1 VRATILRL
9 GLGVAALLALIA
21 TGALSTEGLASASAR
36 PELLAGAFLALLAT
50 VPLAA
55 FRWWLLL
62 RALGFGLGPGWAVAT
77 TFIGTLSNT
86 FLPGAY
92 GGDLVRVGLAWRV
105 ERAGLNRLAVS
116 VLADRLSGLVALL
129 GLGLALLPALPGAP
143 QGRLALI
150 AGGLLLAGA
159 LGLGLGLAFAAPLAA
174 LLGRLPGRLGT
185 TLSHITRE
193 VFGALRAYL
202 HRPLVPLGAV
212 AISAVQYVL
221 VLAAIV
227 ALGRAMAF
235 DALSAAGYA
244 VAGVWSLVANA
255 VPITPGGIGVGEAA
269 FAQAAQLI
277 AAARAPLATTE
288 FAPLLVA
295 AGHNAPENGHSEYF
309 EYVLDQPPPFFL
321 APIWPP
327 RAVLAERLE
336 SLRGGIAQGLAERRF
351 DLVLA
356 NPFPF
361 GLLPRAVLEANYVQV
376 GAIPLDMPWGDQRW
390 TAGVW
395 RPRP

>member
-1 VRATILRL
+1 MGPVVGVVLRCRPQPCKPARQACLALPGLVAHRRPVRATILRL

-116 VLADRLSGLVALL
+116 VLVDRLSGLVALL

-159 LGLGLGLAFAAPLAA
+159 LGLALGLAFAAPLAA

-269 FAQAAQLI
+269 FAQAARLLEETPSGAAYATVFLAQRVLSALVGALGVI
-277 AAARAPLATTE
+277 PLVLLRADLRGSVALARQEAARGT
-288 FAPLLVA
+288 
-295 AGHNAPENGHSEYF
+295 
-309 EYVLDQPPPFFL
+309 
-321 APIWPP
+321 
-327 RAVLAERLE
+327 
-336 SLRGGIAQGLAERRF
+336 
-351 DLVLA
+351 
-356 NPFPF
+356 
-361 GLLPRAVLEANYVQV
+361 
-376 GAIPLDMPWGDQRW
+376 
-390 TAGVW
+390 
-395 RPRP
+395 